1 MYEKPVIKILLSR
14 ETPLRPGLG
23 PGRSPD
29 VGNVSQAAS
38 PSTKISVDT
47 NVSMV
52 DGTPPPVTKTT

>member
-1 MYEKPVIKILLSR
+1 MKILLSR